1 MSTNTDGDGGRT
13 LWHGRFAGG
22 PADALMAYTVSLP
35 FDRELWR
42 QDIAGSRAHVRGLG
56 RAGLFSD
63 TDVAA
68 VLAALD
74 IVESEFADGTFV
86 VVAGDEDIHT
96 AVERR
101 VTEIAGD
108 AGARIHTARSR
119 NDQVA
124 TDLRLWTKE
133 ALRDVVDAV
142 IALQEVLVGR
152 ADEHAD
158 ARLPGYTH
166 LQRAQPV
173 LLSHHLLAHVWAFG
187 RDVDRLLDCIDRLD
201 VSPLGAGALAGT
213 SLPIDPVGTA
223 SDLGFAAVFDNSL
236 DAVSDRDFVAEALFC
251 LSMIGLHLAR
261 IGEEWVLW
269 TSEEFGF
276 VVLDD
281 AYATGSSMLPQKKNA
296 DIAELARGKSGRL
309 IGNLTGLLATLKGL
323 PLAYNRDLQEDKEP
337 LFDSVRQVV
346 LALAAVSGMI
356 DTARFNTVAMAAAAD
371 ADVTAATDLAEFLV
385 RRGVP
390 FRTAHATVGE
400 LVRRHLAGEGDL
412 ADLARSELGDEVA
425 DLFAPG
431 AQVRNRTSRGAAG
444 PQAAP
449 VQRAAI
455 GELLAGQR
463 QRVRAR

>member
-1 MSTNTDGDGGRT
+1 MSKNTDGDGGRT

-63 TDVAA
+63 GDVTA

-133 ALRDVVDAV
+133 ALRDVVGAV
-142 IALQEVLVGR
+142 IALQEVLVRR

-187 RDVDRLLDCIDRLD
+187 RDVDRLLDCVDRLD

-276 VVLDD
+276 VLLDD

-356 DTARFNTVAMAAAAD
+356 DTARFNTDAMAAAAD

-431 AQVRNRTSRGAAG
+431 AQVRNRTSRGVAG

-455 GELLAGQR
+455 DELLAGQR
-463 QRVRAR
+463 QRVSAR

>member
-1 MSTNTDGDGGRT
+1 
-13 LWHGRFAGG
+13 
-22 PADALMAYTVSLP
+22 
-35 FDRELWR
+35 
-42 QDIAGSRAHVRGLG
+42 
-56 RAGLFSD
+56 
-63 TDVAA
+63 
-68 VLAALD
+68 
-74 IVESEFADGTFV
+74 
-86 VVAGDEDIHT
+86 
-96 AVERR
+96 
-101 VTEIAGD
+101 
-108 AGARIHTARSR
+108 
-119 NDQVA
+119 
-124 TDLRLWTKE
+124 
-133 ALRDVVDAV
+133 
-142 IALQEVLVGR
+142 
-152 ADEHAD
+152 
-158 ARLPGYTH
+158 
-166 LQRAQPV
+166 
-173 LLSHHLLAHVWAFG
+173 
-187 RDVDRLLDCIDRLD
+187 
-201 VSPLGAGALAGT
+201 
-213 SLPIDPVGTA
+213 
-223 SDLGFAAVFDNSL
+223 
-236 DAVSDRDFVAEALFC
+236 
-251 LSMIGLHLAR
+251 MIGLHLAR

-276 VVLDD
+276 VLLDD

-356 DTARFNTVAMAAAAD
+356 DTARFNTDAMAAAAD

-455 GELLAGQR
+455 DELLAGQR
-463 QRVRAR
+463 QRVSAR